1 MVRINL
7 NPKLSHQELD
17 IDSYSILNGVITQE
31 DNVYCSLC
39 LELDVASEGESVE
52 EAKRNLEEAVKEYI
66 EIAME
71 MNIPV
76 FRPVPATENPI
87 LNGEKIIERFKMETS
102 YEIFEYA

>member
-1 MVRINL
+1 
-7 NPKLSHQELD
+7 
-17 IDSYSILNGVITQE
+17 
-31 DNVYCSLC
+31 
-39 LELDVASEGESVE
+39 
-52 EAKRNLEEAVKEYI
+52 
-66 EIAME
+66 ME